1 MLSILL
7 LDHIYISLNLSYF
20 KLLEYGLLHAA
31 CKTSNLGFILQI
43 LESYPKQLKSL
54 YLVDKEL
61 RTPLQVACIYGG
73 NQVIRFLVL
82 REKGMGLIPNS
93 FYTSR
98 LNPIQLACLNPN
110 TNMNLIE
117 FLSVMYGYEP
127 RSFPNEIWHNRL
139 LHICS
144 MGYNTDLAA
153 ELLLKFPQALVMK
166 SNTGSYP
173 VNLACKSSTSEM
185 VTLLLSKT
193 LQLYRDCSEGLC
205 SRHLLQDACANPL
218 LNESILQQI
227 FHLSKL
233 TSETINEMKLLH
245 LAVRSKNVSACK
257 LILRINPE
265 ALLELSENSY
275 PIFVACRTKS
285 IRIIRFVFNAL
296 FRYFMKSSSK
306 KIELGFSTI
315 FHENM
320 KGESAWE
327 EMMQLCFAGYK
338 IESYGFFERGIW
350 PCIQLVL
357 STYARKI
364 VYKDGTNIPMFHA
377 AVILITNLDLLAV
390 IVYHKLMH
398 FDISI
403 IDEKGRNGLHILAEC
418 IGKSSTMTP
427 KLHTALKWQV
437 ITKYVMGLATF
448 ETKSMLVPDLY
459 GRIPLHICASSNMDS
474 NAGLNH
480 FLQANFVALQ
490 IPDPITG
497 LYPFML
503 MASGSK
509 SNSDSGSV
517 TSIFFLLRADPSVLT
532 GHYK

>member
-1 MLSILL
+1 M
-7 LDHIYISLNLSYF
+7 NLSLF
-20 KLLEYGLLHAA
+20 NLLEYGLLHAA

-54 YLVDKEL
+54 HLVDKEL

-73 NQVIRFLVL
+73 DQVIRLLVE
-82 REKGMGLIPNS
+82 REKDMGLIPKS
-93 FYTSR
+93 FCTSR

-110 TNMNLIE
+110 VNMSLIE
-117 FLSVMYGYEP
+117 FLSTMYGYEF

-153 ELLLKFPQALVMK
+153 ELLLKFPQALVMT

-193 LQLYRDCSEGLC
+193 LQLYRDCFEGLC
-205 SRHLLQDACANPL
+205 SKHLLRDACSNPL

-233 TSETINEMKLLH
+233 TSETVDEIKLLH
-245 LAVRSKNVSACK
+245 LAVHSKSFSACK
-257 LILRINPE
+257 LILRSNPE
-265 ALLELSENSY
+265 ALLELSENCY

-285 IRIIRFVFNAL
+285 TRIIRVVFNAL
-296 FRYFMKSSSK
+296 FRYFMKSTSN
-306 KIELGFSTI
+306 KIELGFSTL
-315 FHENM
+315 FYENM
-320 KGESAWE
+320 NGESAWE
-327 EMMQLCFAGYK
+327 EMMELCFAEYK
-338 IESYGFFERGIW
+338 VESYGFFERGVW
-350 PCIQLVL
+350 PCIQTVL

-364 VYKDGTNIPMFHA
+364 AHKDGKNIPMFHA

-390 IVYHKLMH
+390 IVYHRLMH
-398 FDISI
+398 LDISI
-403 IDEKGRNGLHILAEC
+403 IDEKGRNGLHVLAEC
-418 IGKSSTMTP
+418 IGKSCKMTP
-427 KLHTALKWQV
+427 ELHTALKWQV
-437 ITKYVMGLATF
+437 ITKYVMGVATF
-448 ETKSMLVPDLY
+448 ETTSMLVPDLF

-474 NAGLNH
+474 NAGLIH
-480 FLQANFVALQ
+480 FLQANFFALQ

-503 MASGSK
+503 MASRGK
-509 SNSDSGSV
+509 SNPESGRV
-517 TSIFFLLRADPSVLT
+517 TSIYCLLRADPSVLT